1 LIRKFCL
8 PHVVEPYLRKTQRS
22 SSGEVTILDA
32 ANKDDTGN
40 FIQNELLDSDF
51 EDIDKQSL
59 LLPE

>member
-1 LIRKFCL
+1 MIRKFCL
-8 PHVVEPYLRKTQRS
+8 PHVVESYLRKTQRS

-32 ANKDDTGN
+32 ANKDDTVN